1 MQINMEEKGRIFY
14 GWWIVLACSIVIFFG
29 TGIGFYSFGVF
40 LKPLEAHFG
49 WSRTSISA
57 TIGLWALVYGFA
69 GPFIGML
76 LHKYGARAVIA
87 ASALMAGICW
97 LFLSRLSS
105 MSELYILMFFSGIGT
120 AGITLIPNQTLVS
133 NWFDKYRGKAMGIM
147 SVGIGLGGVT
157 MPPLANV
164 LIESYSWRVSFFVLG
179 LLQLA
184 IIPVALLV
192 IRTKPSD
199 LGLEPDGVVRAKT
212 ENVDF
217 QPQPI
222 SGFAVNHAIRTGSF
236 WLLFIAFALLIFGES
251 GLTVHLVALL
261 DDAGLSSQA
270 AANYWALA
278 VGISAAG
285 RLGFGILSDRSN
297 PKYLIAGTH
306 GLHGVALAIV
316 SVFFLSMGIQSA
328 GVLLPFSIL
337 YGLSLGG
344 AAVLLPV
351 VVARC
356 FGLLH
361 FGKVLGLLMSGFA
374 LGVVAGPIAAGKI
387 VDATGSYQL
396 ALAIFIGAF
405 ILSAI
410 LVSLVTLDLYKK
422 EPAAA
427 EEPMKLADAEEEA

>member
-1 MQINMEEKGRIFY
+1 VEEQKGIFY
-14 GWWIVLACSIVIFFG
+14 GWWIVVACSVVIFFG

-40 LKPLEAHFG
+40 VKPLEAHFG
-49 WSRTSISA
+49 WSRTAISG
-57 TIGLWALVYGFA
+57 TIALWALVYGFA
-69 GPFIGML
+69 GPLIGLL

-87 ASALMAGICW
+87 ASALMAGVCW
-97 LFLSRLSS
+97 LFLSRLTS
-105 MSELYILMFFSGIGT
+105 MPQLFILMFFSGVGT
-120 AGITLIPNQTLVS
+120 AGITLIPNQTLIS
-133 NWFDKYRGKAMGIM
+133 NWFDKYRGRAMGIM
-147 SVGIGLGGVT
+147 SVGIGFGGLT
-157 MPPLANV
+157 MPPLANK
-164 LIESYSWRVSFFVLG
+164 LINLWNWRVSFFVLG

-184 IIPVALLV
+184 IIPVVLLV

-199 LGLEPDGVVRAKT
+199 LGLEPDGVARVKT
-212 ENVDF
+212 GGPDSK
-217 QPQPI
+217 PQTI
-222 SGFAVNHAIRTGSF
+222 AGYSTKQAVKTSSF

-261 DDAGLSSQA
+261 DDAGLTSQA

-278 VGISAAG
+278 VGVSAAG
-285 RLGFGILSDRSN
+285 RLGFGILSDRWN

-316 SVFFLSMGIQSA
+316 AVFFLSMGIQSA
-328 GVLLPFSIL
+328 GVLLSFSIL

-374 LGVVAGPIAAGKI
+374 IGVVGGPVIAGKI
-387 VDATGSYQL
+387 ADSTGSYQL

-405 ILSAI
+405 IVSAI
-410 LVSLVTLDLYKK
+410 LISLVTLDLYKK
-422 EPAAA
+422 EPAEA
-427 EEPMKLADAEEEA
+427 EGLVKLADTAEEA